1 MKTNSTL
8 FKSVAAFFLLF
19 ISFAVKSNAQ
29 TLTITPSSTQNII
42 AGGSIDFN
50 ANPSNY
56 NGNGNNYSYAWSVQT
71 TNTSNPGNVVAGVTL
86 SGSTTSTGQGGD
98 QDRTITFSNT
108 GTYYVSCRVTR
119 SSTTLTT
126 SIIRVDVAAAP
137 AASVTLTPSPAS
149 TIATGSVSFTAAT
162 SNFTGSGT
170 ITYTWSVSP
179 GTAGVDYVIPA
190 GNSNTKS
197 ITFNTLGEYTV
208 TVVATRGAQSA
219 SSSSAATVF
228 QPNLYSTSGTGSIRA
243 YRINP
248 VTGAIQYGPVSI
260 ATPVESTAGLGKN
273 RANAN
278 DANGNLY
285 YILNTNTNSGQVQIY
300 SVSPTGG
307 TSTSVGTIDMNGA
320 GNTGDLGFVRLAF
333 DQNGLGWIIAG
344 DGSTNI
350 YIASFRGNGSAA
362 ISNVNTYGNATLTFS
377 GAGSAADFQNGDVA
391 FGPGNVLY
399 ALANVTGGDTY
410 IYTLN
415 STTTPTTLTRK
426 WTVQTGGGAFTG
438 TSVNGVAW
446 TQTGSLHIS
455 TGTGIYFIDQTTV
468 NSSNSTVQATQVL
481 NFSGLTDL
489 ASSEF
494 PSQSTLPVSFG
505 DVAVKKAGANA
516 EVSWTT
522 LSEFNNSHF
531 IVERSTDAVSFK
543 TVGTVAGKGNSS
555 FTQNY
560 SFTDVA
566 VSGTVIYYRIK
577 QVDVDG
583 TSSYSKTVALR
594 SGSARINNYTV
605 YPNPFVSNIKVQ
617 IDAKEKED
625 VMIRINNLTGQTL
638 ITKRVTVQAGNNIV
652 VFDNLQQL
660 QNGLYMI
667 EVIAKDGK
675 HTQKLIKN

>member
-8 FKSVAAFFLLF
+8 FKSVAAFFFLV
-19 ISFAVKSNAQ
+19 ISFAAKTNAQ
-29 TLTITPSSTQNII
+29 SLSITPNSTQNIT
-42 AGGSIDFN
+42 AGASIDFN

-56 NGNGNNYSYAWSVQT
+56 NGSGNNYSYSWSVQT
-71 TNTSNPGNVVAGVTL
+71 TNTFVSGSIVSGVTL
-86 SGSTTSTGQGGD
+86 SGSATSTGQSGD

-126 SIIRVDVAAAP
+126 SIIRVNVAVAP
-137 AASVTLTPSPAS
+137 PASVALAPSPAA
-149 TIATGSVSFTAAT
+149 TIPTGSVSFTATT
-162 SNFTGSGT
+162 SNFTGTGT
-170 ITYTWSVSP
+170 INYTWSVTP
-179 GTAGVDYVIPA
+179 GTAGVDYVIPT
-190 GNSNTKS
+190 GNSNTKN

-208 TVVATRGAQSA
+208 TVVASRNTQTA
-219 SSSSAATVF
+219 SSSSTATVF
-228 QPNLYSTSGTGSIRA
+228 QPNLYSTSGTGAIRA
-243 YRINP
+243 YRVNP
-248 VTGAIQYGPVSI
+248 VIGSVQYGPVSI
-260 ATPVESTAGLGKN
+260 ATPVDNTAGLGKN
-273 RANAN
+273 KSNAN

-285 YILNTNTNSGQVQIY
+285 YILNTNTNGGQVQIY

-320 GNTGDLGFVRLAF
+320 GTGDLGFVRLAF

-362 ISNVNTYGNATLTFS
+362 ISNVNTYGNTSLAFS
-377 GAGSAADFQNGDVA
+377 GAGSAADFQNGDIA
-391 FGPGNVLY
+391 FGPGNILF
-399 ALANVTGGDTY
+399 ALANVTGGNTY

-415 STTTPTTLTRK
+415 STTSPTTLTRK
-426 WTVQTGGGAFTG
+426 WTVQTGGGVFAG

-455 TGTGIYFIDQTTV
+455 TGNGLYFIDQTTV
-468 NSSNSTVQATQVL
+468 NTSNSTVQASQVL
-481 NFSGLTDL
+481 AFTGLTDL

-494 PSQSTLPVSFG
+494 PAESTLPVSFG

-531 IVERSTDAVSFK
+531 IVERSSDAVSFK
-543 TVGTVAGKGNSS
+543 AVGTVAAKGNSS

-560 SFTDVA
+560 SFTDLA

-577 QVDVDG
+577 QVDVNG

-594 SGSARINNYTV
+594 SGNARINNYTV
-605 YPNPFVSNIKVQ
+605 YPNPFVNNVKVQ

-660 QNGLYMI
+660 QNGLYML
-667 EVIAKDGK
+667 EVVTKDGK